1 MNSKELARVCGERR
15 FEITS
20 RMLAARAEGESW
32 RKLAGRCRLTHAR
45 RPQPWDRLAEECE
58 AMAAVVENVAD
69 LERELAELNE
79 HELQEGMRLFLE
91 EVTNGGSNEPEPH
104 T

>member
-20 RMLAARAEGESW
+20 RMLEARAEGESW
-32 RKLAGRCRLTHAR
+32 RKLARNLRLTHPR
-45 RPQPWDRLAEECE
+45 RPQPWESLAAECE
-58 AMAAVVENVAD
+58 LMAATVEDVSYLEKQLAD
-69 LERELAELNE
+69 LNE

-91 EVTNGGSNEPEPH
+91 EVTNGESNEPEPYA
-104 T
+104 